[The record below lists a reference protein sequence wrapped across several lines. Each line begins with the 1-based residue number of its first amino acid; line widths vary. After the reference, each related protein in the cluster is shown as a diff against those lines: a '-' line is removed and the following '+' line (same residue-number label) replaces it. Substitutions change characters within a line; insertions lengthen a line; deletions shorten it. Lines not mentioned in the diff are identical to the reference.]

1 MRISDWSSDVCSS
14 DLVPRR
20 IAEGP
25 AMSEQA
31 VAKSRRS
38 EASAEL
44 RAPAGVDL
52 VEWYFEKGWTDGLP
66 VVPPTP
72 GKMSAMIEALGGEPD
87 LVECRLPPRGGSL
100 TRPVLAANM
109 EMRGVTPAVA
119 PVGRAAVP
127 ARAGERGGGK

>member
-72 GKMSAMIEALGGEPD
+72 EKMSAMIGALGGERSEEHTSE
-87 LVECRLPPRGGSL
+87 LQSL
-100 TRPVLAANM
+100 
-109 EMRGVTPAVA
+109 MRISY
-119 PVGRAAVP
+119 
-127 ARAGERGGGK
+127 AGFCLKKKNTNHTT